1 MADDIKVADYIGAT
15 ERLDAA
21 ARTAAQWWAN
31 DFDLLLTPT
40 LPMTPPKLGTFDS
53 PPDNPLH
60 GVLVAASLI
69 AFVVPFNISG
79 QPAIS
84 LPLHWTEDG
93 LPVGVQL
100 VAAQGREDLLVRI
113 AAQLEEA
120 RPWADRR
127 PPIS

>member
-21 ARTAAQWWAN
+21 ARTAAQWWAG
-31 DFDLLLTPT
+31 DYDLLLTPT
-40 LPMTPPKLGTFDS
+40 LPITPPKLGSFDS

-60 GVLVAASLI
+60 GILVAASLI

-84 LPLHWTEDG
+84 LPLFWNEAG
-93 LPVGVQL
+93 LPIATVATGTLVETVPAQQVVGVFHPRPV
-100 VAAQGREDLLVRI
+100 VAHLGRQE
-113 AAQLEEA
+113 
-120 RPWADRR
+120 
-127 PPIS
+127 